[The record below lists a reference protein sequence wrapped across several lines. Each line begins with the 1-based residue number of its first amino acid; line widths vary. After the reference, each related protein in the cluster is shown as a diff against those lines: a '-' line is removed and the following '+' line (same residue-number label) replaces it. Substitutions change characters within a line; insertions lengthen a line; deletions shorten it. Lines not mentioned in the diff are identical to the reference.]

1 MAALLA
7 LGVIAYISRSEANST
22 GTSSSFDVIIVLAG
36 GVTKEGRPLETVQRR
51 LVEAARV
58 YQEQVTRSGVSPTI
72 ICNGGGTTHKPK
84 WADAAGYA
92 VPEAA
97 LMARELTALGVKTND
112 VYVEGY
118 SDDTIGEHSHCSQA
132 LSASTSMH
140 VARTHQV
147 CGVAGNAFFARVM
160 HADVRPTWVNIL
172 IITSEFQMARTQ
184 AIYGWIFK
192 LQPLPTGKPA
202 YHLGYLA
209 VDDKGAL
216 PKAVL
221 RSRRSREATSLQ
233 SFQRGALV
241 RKTELASVHE
251 WIYQVHS
258 AYTANGMLSKKP
270 LNRTSALA
278 QTY

>member
-1 MAALLA
+1 MATGMATRAMAALLA

-118 SDDTIGEHSHCSQA
+118 SDDTI
-132 LSASTSMH
+132 
-140 VARTHQV
+140 
-147 CGVAGNAFFARVM
+147 GNAFFARVM